1 MMTHVMVGGSWCSDI
16 YFFKIFP
23 VAHRH
28 QKIQIKATEHAV
40 WTHGFTR
47 AIVQRFQMGCVCLE
61 LWNMLP
67 ATTSTEN
74 KRCVLTRLT

>member
-47 AIVQRFQMGCVCLE
+47 AIVQRFQMGCVC
-61 LWNMLP
+61 
-67 ATTSTEN
+67 
-74 KRCVLTRLT
+74 VLNYGTCYLQQLRQKIKGVY